1 MVKWCVDVN
10 VFLLLLSPRQLQ
22 GQGLG
27 LTEMINAM
35 AAQQHMYTAA
45 AAYGSL
51 EAAAYAQYPQY
62 VAQVSVRISGLC
74 VLLAFVFI
82 SCLGCLLSVV
92 MAYP

>member
-1 MVKWCVDVN
+1 MSQILFV
-10 VFLLLLSPRQLQ
+10 QLQ

-62 VAQVSVRISGLC
+62 VTQVCHQMLILYM
-74 VLLAFVFI
+74 LLYV
-82 SCLGCLLSVV
+82 SLK
-92 MAYP
+92 

>member
-1 MVKWCVDVN
+1 MQYLYYCSLFMNATISLVLS
-10 VFLLLLSPRQLQ
+10 LLQLQ

-62 VAQVSVRISGLC
+62 VAQVSVSISGHLF
-74 VLLAFVFI
+74 LFLQ
-82 SCLGCLLSVV
+82 
-92 MAYP
+92 

>member
-1 MVKWCVDVN
+1 MS
-10 VFLLLLSPRQLQ
+10 FFFSRQLQ

-62 VAQVSVRISGLC
+62 VTQVSIMESFPLMVLSGHTYIQADWT
-74 VLLAFVFI
+74 LLE
-82 SCLGCLLSVV
+82 LGTFS
-92 MAYP
+92 

>member
-1 MVKWCVDVN
+1 MDF
-10 VFLLLLSPRQLQ
+10 FLCLQLQ

-62 VAQVSVRISGLC
+62 VAQVSYTVRKIY
-74 VLLAFVFI
+74 VLFTRLARI
-82 SCLGCLLSVV
+82 LSIRLENKPSC
-92 MAYP
+92 